1 MKHSNDPFWVLKF
14 YSMIHFVIMHF
25 LDKIMT
31 VFMDKS
37 KQYDFNLSF
46 FLKLLISIPLMLFLT
61 SCGSR
66 TPTGLDQ
73 ETIKSQSKKD
83 YDELKAGTEN
93 IVKEIDLYQAIAIG
107 IKHNRNLRIQMME
120 SALSQGQIDVVK
132 FDMLPQFAA
141 SAGYKHLSQFPGST
155 SLAISDKETGPGE
168 LGTDPSYTVSSERN
182 QRTGEYG
189 FTWNA
194 LDFGLSYVRAGQQAD
209 RFLISKELER
219 KAVQNLT
226 REIIY
231 AYWKTI
237 SADYL
242 LDQINPLMEKVD
254 SALEDM
260 EYIETL
266 LLSSPM
272 DALLYQ
278 KELLDVAQILDTQQ
292 RALMDARVEL
302 AGLMGLLPDEKY
314 VLVHTAQP
322 LTELRMD
329 LKRQEE
335 TALFSRPELLEVA
348 YQERVNAGEA
358 RARMLSLFPSL
369 RFDANWTYDS
379 NKYLYNKG
387 NFEYGALLGVNLLNV
402 FQSVNNSEINE
413 LNEKIIKEQRLAL
426 SMTILSQVHI
436 ANINYAQTLREYSN
450 ARQYLEVSQRIN
462 DLISNAQKISRFG
475 ELEVIRE
482 EASLLVA
489 KLRNDIA
496 FAEMQYSLG
505 SLYSSVGMNFV
516 PNNAL
521 EMNEKDLAKAIES
534 NLNRWT
540 KKYTALV
547 VEPLNEQKP
556 ALKQLKS
563 SDNLVAYSS
572 LSGGGF
578 IFQFSNETFYLEGKG
593 RKRYHAELAD
603 GNPLPSWLALLPSTN
618 SFVGIPIESFGS
630 LDIRL
635 TASNDVVSVDDVFT
649 LTWDLTKEDLSL

>member
-1 MKHSNDPFWVLKF
+1 MAIFNYKLEYTRKDSKKF
-14 YSMIHFVIMHF
+14 Y
-25 LDKIMT
+25 
-31 VFMDKS
+31 
-37 KQYDFNLSF
+37 
-46 FLKLLISIPLMLFLT
+46 LKLFISVCLLLFIM

-93 IVKEIDLYQAIAIG
+93 IVKEIDLYQAIAIA

-132 FDMLPQFAA
+132 FDMLPQFAVN
-141 SAGYKHLSQFPGST
+141 AGYKTLDKYSGST
-155 SLAISDKETGPGE
+155 SVAINREDGPTE
-168 LGTDPSYTVSSERN
+168 LGDDPSYTISSEKR
-182 QRTGEYG
+182 QQTREYG

-209 RFLISKELER
+209 RYLISKELER

-242 LDQINPLMEKVD
+242 LDEINPLMDKVN

-302 AGLMGLLPDEKY
+302 ANLMGLLPDEKY
-314 VLVHTAQP
+314 VLIHTAQP

-329 LKRQEE
+329 LQRQEE
-335 TALFSRPELLEVA
+335 TALFSRPELLEIT
-348 YQERVNAGEA
+348 YQERVNAKEA
-358 RARMLSLFPSL
+358 RTRMLSLFPSL
-369 RFDANWTYDS
+369 RFDATWTYDS
-379 NKYLYNKG
+379 NKYLYNKN
-387 NFEYGALLGVNLLNV
+387 NFEYGTLLGVNLLNV
-402 FQSVNNSEINE
+402 FQLGNNSEINE

-462 DLISNAQKISRFG
+462 ELISNAQKISRFG
-475 ELEVIRE
+475 ELEIIRE
-482 EASLLVA
+482 EASLLIA

-547 VEPLNEQKP
+547 VEPLNEQEP
-556 ALKQLKS
+556 TLKQLKS

-578 IFQFSNETFYLEGKG
+578 IFKFGNETFYLEGKG
-593 RKRYHAELAD
+593 RTRYHAELAD

>member
-1 MKHSNDPFWVLKF
+1 MGNFNYKLEYIKKDYKKF
-14 YSMIHFVIMHF
+14 Y
-25 LDKIMT
+25 
-31 VFMDKS
+31 
-37 KQYDFNLSF
+37 
-46 FLKLLISIPLMLFLT
+46 LKLFISVCLLLFIL

-73 ETIKSQSKKD
+73 ETIKSQSQKD
-83 YDELKAGTEN
+83 YDELKASSEN

-155 SLAISDKETGPGE
+155 SLAISDRETGPAE
-168 LGTDPSYTVSSERN
+168 LGDDPSYTISSERR

-209 RFLISKELER
+209 RYLISKELKR

-242 LDQINPLMEKVD
+242 LDQINPLMEKVN

-302 AGLMGLLPDEKY
+302 AGLMGLLPDEDY
-314 VLVHTAQP
+314 VLVPTAQP

-329 LKRQEE
+329 LKKQEE

-348 YQERVNAGEA
+348 YQERVNSKEA

-379 NKYLYNKG
+379 NKYLYNKN

-402 FQSVNNSEINE
+402 FQLGNNSEINE

-475 ELEVIRE
+475 ELEIIRE

-496 FAEMQYSLG
+496 FAELQYSLG

-521 EMNEKDLAKAIES
+521 EMNEKDLAKAVED

-547 VEPLNEQKP
+547 VEPLNEQSP
-556 ALKQLKS
+556 TLKQLKS
-563 SDNLVAYSS
+563 NDNLVAYSS

-578 IFQFSNETFYLEGKG
+578 IFKYSTETFYLEGKG
-593 RKRYHAELAD
+593 RTRYHAKLAD

-649 LTWDLTKEDLSL
+649 LTWDLTTADLSL